1 MIGDI
6 AHLGPV
12 ELLTPDGEASLRFFT
27 DVMGLEVEAQEVG
40 SAYLRGWGDY
50 QRYCLKL
57 TESDTSGMAWLGLR
71 ARSPE
76 ALERRVAAVQAAG
89 LEGSWTGG
97 SYHSVS

>member
-1 MIGDI
+1 VIGDV

-12 ELLTPDGEASLRFFT
+12 ELLTPDADGSLRFFT
-27 DVMGLEVEAQEVG
+27 GVMGMEVEAQEG
-40 SAYLRGWGDY
+40 RSAYLRGWGDY

-71 ARSPE
+71 AGSSD

-89 LEGSWTGG
+89 LEGS
-97 SYHSVS
+97 